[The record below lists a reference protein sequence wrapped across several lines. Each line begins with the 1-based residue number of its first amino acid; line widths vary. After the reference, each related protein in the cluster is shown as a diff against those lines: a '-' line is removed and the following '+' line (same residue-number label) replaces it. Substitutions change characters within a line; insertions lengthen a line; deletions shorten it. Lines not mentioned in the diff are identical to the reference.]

1 MSVVKQSAERLLKMF
16 RQFCAIS
23 VQKRGAFGCAV
34 GNLSSA
40 GALLAHARGPE
51 RQHQGAAQPG
61 GAAPHGEQAG
71 PDRKQFVLDGSPSP
85 SYNAIFS
92 ATFCYRRVNVRTICH
107 KCFEFI
113 SDTKFYD
120 KGISRSH
127 FGYRLEFRSERF
139 GPA

>member
-1 MSVVKQSAERLLKMF
+1 M
-16 RQFCAIS
+16 
-23 VQKRGAFGCAV
+23 QKRGAFGCAI

-71 PDRKQFVLDGSPSP
+71 PDRKQFVLDGPPSP
-85 SYNAIFS
+85 SNNAFFS
-92 ATFCYRRVNVRTICH
+92 ATFYYRLVNVRTIFH

-120 KGISRSH
+120 KVIRLSVLRS
-127 FGYRLEFRSERF
+127 
-139 GPA
+139 